1 MVLNPPTKARQM
13 SKQPKPRSTTP
24 HLPVREAERRAALIA
39 QVQRATRQ
47 RRRSRMLTR
56 RAA

>member
-1 MVLNPPTKARQM
+1 MTKQESRGTRRLPA
-13 SKQPKPRSTTP
+13 SK
-24 HLPVREAERRAALIA
+24 AERRAALVA

-47 RRRSRMLTR
+47 RRRTRMLTR

>member
-1 MVLNPPTKARQM
+1 MTKQ
-13 SKQPKPRSTTP
+13 SKSRATRR
-24 HLPVREAERRAALIA
+24 LPASKAERRAALVA

-47 RRRSRMLTR
+47 RRRTRMLTR